1 MTINSTLLASASW
14 DNKFCN
20 YQDIGLFPNILNR
33 ICIFGYSRTGKS
45 TLVHR
50 RTKSERVTF
59 HNAMPI
65 DDLIGGMA
73 LVDGR
78 TVWMDGPAV
87 RALKHGHVL
96 QIDEGNNVPPECETM
111 LYALMDDPAAITLPT
126 GERVAAAPGYAV
138 VMTMNPDP
146 TCLPHPIYDRF
157 DVYLKALTL
166 SSGTRQ
172 ALGPYVKNAESVIS
186 YGQPIIKWERPA
198 SVNAFLAANKM
209 RIVGMSD
216 EKICEVLGWEGQQ
229 KTDFLTAIAVAA

>member
-1 MTINSTLLASASW
+1 MVHNSALLASANW
-14 DNKFCN
+14 DNKFLN
-20 YQDIGLFPNILNR
+20 YLDIGIFPDILNR
-33 ICIFGYSRTGKS
+33 ICVFGYSRTGKS

-50 RTKSERVTF
+50 KTKSERVTF

-87 RALKHGHVL
+87 RALRHGRVL

-126 GERVAAAPGYAV
+126 GERVTAAPGYAV

-146 TCLPHPIYDRF
+146 TSLPHPIYDRF
-157 DVYLKALTL
+157 DIYLKANTL
-166 SSGTRQ
+166 SAGTRQ
-172 ALGPYVKNAESVIS
+172 ALGPFAKNAESVIS
-186 YGQPIIKWERPA
+186 HGQPVLKWERPA

-209 RIVGMSD
+209 KVAGVSD
-216 EKICEVLGWEGQQ
+216 EKICEVLGWAGQQ
-229 KTDFLTAIAVAA
+229 KSDFLTVIAAAA